1 MKKFAYRVW
10 KAICPIKQ
18 YQISFCIRCI
28 TGTEKNS
35 GDHNQYLYKS
45 VLVWAY
51 SRSQARKRAEIAIQ
65 KLIKTS
71 FVQCRRI

>member
-10 KAICPIKQ
+10 KAINPIKQ

-28 TGTEKNS
+28 TGTEKNL

-45 VLVWAY
+45 VQVWAY
-51 SRSQARKRAEIAIQ
+51 SRSQARKRGEIEIQ
-65 KLIKTS
+65 KLIKIS